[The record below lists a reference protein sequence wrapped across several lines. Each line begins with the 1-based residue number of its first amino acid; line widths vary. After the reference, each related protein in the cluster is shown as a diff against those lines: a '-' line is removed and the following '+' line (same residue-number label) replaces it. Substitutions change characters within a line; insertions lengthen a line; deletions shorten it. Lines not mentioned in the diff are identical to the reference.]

1 MGKLLKT
8 TEVTSKQV
16 VCAVLPTLAAV
27 ALAPRLYLAW
37 QDVPTLIARL
47 NADDFY
53 YYLTI
58 ARHLSLG
65 HGATFDGLGPTNGFH
80 PVYTLLLAAIFHLW
94 PDSPDLGVHLALSLL
109 SLCNVLTAWPLYGI
123 GRQIAGPRAGLAV
136 ALCWLFNPWTMLITL
151 TGVEA
156 AVYALLAGSTVW
168 AYLRSRAAMGVASWP
183 LGVLTGL
190 LAGLTILARS
200 EGILLLGVITLD
212 LLWQSWN
219 GLRHG
224 HGWRT
229 DVGWLGLCLAVATLT
244 ILPWLA
250 WNLANLGTVVQVSGA
265 AIMYNYHYEVTTL
278 VALARMLA
286 RVVGKFILRSG
297 VFGFQLFALGLLVA
311 LAVVA
316 TGKRGRTAW
325 QEALSA
331 ARPLGFVAVY
341 GLLVAGWYVLI
352 FWQLQHWY
360 FIAMLLS
367 LTIFVAPAWR
377 ALEVLMSGANGF
389 LRRWLLPALAI
400 FLVVSFVAGVAAF
413 WPRGFY
419 PPQAGGYRLAQW
431 LAQNTPTE
439 ARIGAWNS
447 GIIGYFSH
455 RTVINLDGV
464 VNNRVYTYVQARHAT
479 VLLDGIVDYLRQEG
493 IDYVTDYEDLL
504 SNQPEQRWPDVLELI
519 YQFPGTHIRVYGV
532 RAN

>member
-1 MGKLLKT
+1 VLLILT
-8 TEVTSKQV
+8 V
-16 VCAVLPTLAAV
+16 V

-37 QDVPTLIARL
+37 QDVPKLIARL

-65 HGATFDGLGPTNGFH
+65 RGATFDGLGSTNGFH
-80 PVYTLLLAAIFHLW
+80 PIYTLLLAAIFHLW

-109 SLCNVLTAWPLYGI
+109 SVCNVLTAWPLYGI
-123 GRQIAGPRAGLAV
+123 GRQMAGPRAGLAV

-156 AVYALLAGSTVW
+156 AVYDLLAASTIW
-168 AYLRSRAAMGVASWP
+168 AYLRTRAAMKVVAWP
-183 LGVLTGL
+183 LVALMGL

-200 EGILLLGVITLD
+200 EGILLLGTITLD
-212 LLWQSWN
+212 LLWRSWN

-229 DVGWLGLCLAVATLT
+229 DLGHLGLCLAVATLT
-244 ILPWLA
+244 ILPWLV
-250 WNLANLGTVVQVSGA
+250 WNLVNFGTVVQVSGA

-278 VALARMLA
+278 VALVRMLA
-286 RVVGKFILRSG
+286 WIVGRFILRIG

-311 LAVVA
+311 LTVVA
-316 TGKRGRTAW
+316 ISKRGRAAW

-341 GLLVAGWYVLI
+341 GLLVAGWYMLI

-360 FIAMLLS
+360 FIALLLS
-367 LTIFVAPAWR
+367 LTIFVASAWR
-377 ALEVLMSGANGF
+377 ALEVLLSGADGV
-389 LRRWLLPALAI
+389 LRRWLLPVLAI
-400 FLVVSFVAGVAAF
+400 FLVVSFVAGAAAL
-413 WPRGFY
+413 WTRGFY
-419 PPQAGGYRLAQW
+419 PRQASGYRLAQW

-447 GIIGYFSH
+447 GIIGYFSR
-455 RTVINLDGV
+455 RTVVNLDGV
-464 VNNRVYTYVQARHAT
+464 VNNRLYTYVQVRHAT
-479 VLLDGIVDYLRQEG
+479 VRLDGIVDYLRQEG
-493 IDYVTDYEDLL
+493 VDYVTDYEDLL
-504 SNQPEQRWPDVLELI
+504 SDQPEQRWPDVLKLI
-519 YQFPGTHIRVYGV
+519 YEFPGTHIRVYEV